1 MRMFGLTGGIAS
13 GKSTVAARLAT
24 RGVPVLD
31 ADAFAREVVEPETPG
46 LAEIRDAFGEGVI
59 LPNGSLD
66 RKALAAIVFVDEALR
81 KRLNAITHPRIAERS
96 AERASELSARG
107 EPLACY
113 EAALLVE
120 SGLAD
125 AFRPLVVVLAPEE
138 VRVARAIRRDGTT
151 GEEAR
156 ARIAAQVSLAE
167 MRRAADFV
175 IHNDADLPS
184 LYRKTDEVLAQIC
197 ARVGVPL
204 ERYGPVEAI

>member
-31 ADAFAREVVEPETPG
+31 ADAFAREVVEPETRG
-46 LAEIRDAFGEGVI
+46 FGEGVI

-138 VRVARAIRRDGTT
+138 ERVARAIRRDGTT